1 MKTLKSLNRLIPY
14 LKNHRTGM
22 LLGLLFIIG
31 TVYFTTKVPL
41 IMGEAVDVLK
51 AVDVLENNFDR
62 DVLFSHVLLILFYA
76 VIQVVFRFLMRN
88 TMIGI
93 SR

>member
-51 AVDVLENNFDR
+51 IRKQL
-62 DVLFSHVLLILFYA
+62 
-76 VIQVVFRFLMRN
+76 
-88 TMIGI
+88 
-93 SR
+93 